1 MVFFYLLSGLFL
13 GWSLGANDTGNVFGA
28 AVETRMLRFKRA
40 ALVASIFIVLGALLE
55 GGGPSGTLG
64 RLGTVDALG
73 GAFTVSLAAG
83 LAILVVVRTRIPVS
97 TSQTIVGAIL
107 GWNFFAGRLTD
118 FRSLLNIAVSWITA
132 FLVSGVVAALLFYL
146 FRRWINRSRRHL
158 LEQDMLVRYGLVI
171 FGALGAYYL
180 GANNI
185 ANVVGVFVPVTPFK
199 DLTIGSLFVFTGV
212 QQLYLVG
219 ALSVVVGIYTYSH
232 RVMRTVGQDLFKMS
246 PVTALAALIAETFVL
261 FIFTSRGL
269 QNLLLSLGLPAIPL
283 VPVSSTQVI
292 VGAVMGIGLAKGGKN
307 IRYNVLGRLSLAW
320 IVAPVLAFL
329 FSFVALFITQN
340 VFELQVQRPI
350 SYTVDKAAVREI
362 KSRGIDT
369 NNLSFVNLRSF
380 DSQRAF
386 YRELTEDGAYEPEV
400 AKEIVSICEDHPL
413 KVDVKTLVDR
423 GLDVRFT
430 PAQMEALAELDDREF
445 RRKWELESALAGYEA
460 WQPVKDPQTSEE
472 EDRNSFLRDRLAIL
486 HNIFYDPLPQ
496 SE

>member
-1 MVFFYLLSGLFL
+1 MIFFYLLSGLFL

-40 ALVASIFIVLGALLE
+40 AIIASIFIVLGALLE

-118 FRSLLNIAVSWITA
+118 VRSLLNIGVSWITA
-132 FLVSGVVAALLFYL
+132 FVVSGAVAALLFYL
-146 FRRWINRSRRHL
+146 FRSWINRSRRHL
-158 LEQDMLVRYGLVI
+158 LEQDMLVRYGLVA
-171 FGALGAYYL
+171 FGAIGAYYL

-199 DLTIGSLFVFTGV
+199 DLAIGPFVFSGV
-212 QQLYLVG
+212 QQLYLIG
-219 ALSVVVGIYTYSH
+219 ALSVVLGIFTFSR
-232 RVMRTVGQDLFKMS
+232 RVMRTVGQDLFKLS

-269 QNLLLSLGLPAIPL
+269 QNLLHSIGLPAIPL

-307 IRYNVLGRLSLAW
+307 IRFNILGKLSLAW

-329 FSFVALFITQN
+329 FSFVTLFITQN
-340 VFELQVQRPI
+340 VFELQVRRPI
-350 SYTVDKAAVREI
+350 TYTVDKTAVREMEE
-362 KSRGIDT
+362 RGIDT
-369 NNLSFVNLRSF
+369 NKLAFVNLRSF
-380 DSQRAF
+380 DSQREL
-386 YRELTEDGAYEPEV
+386 YQELTSDGAYDPAV
-400 AKEIVSICEDHPL
+400 AREIVDICENHPL
-413 KVDVKTLVDR
+413 KVDLQALASR
-423 GLDVRFT
+423 NLDEKFT
-430 PAQMEALAELDDREF
+430 PDQLEALKELEGKEF
-445 RRKWELESALAGYEA
+445 RRRWELENELSGYDA
-460 WQPVKDPQTSEE
+460 WQRIEEPQTK
-472 EDRNSFLRDRLAIL
+472 EDKRHNSSLRERLDIL
-486 HNIFYDPLPQ
+486 HNVFYDPLPA